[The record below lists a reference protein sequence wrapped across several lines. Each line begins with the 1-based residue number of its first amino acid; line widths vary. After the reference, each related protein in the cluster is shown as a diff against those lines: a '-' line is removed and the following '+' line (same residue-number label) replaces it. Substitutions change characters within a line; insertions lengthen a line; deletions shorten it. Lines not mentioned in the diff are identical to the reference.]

1 MADFSPLC
9 HGSPGTSNFC
19 VTLTNNAGREVSPW
33 HGVPFRAASG
43 AFHVVCATPKGAW
56 ADCHVATQDRLEPLR
71 HCLKET
77 EASSGTSNGSADT
90 WQVVELPRP
99 SPWNCGIVPQTSAA
113 RRVSASEAG
122 LPSPSAQNYFL
133 SPETSSSRES
143 GNSSACSWGAITRR
157 ASLPS
162 TPATHAAP
170 SAAACE
176 GPVEVVEIG
185 GGARAIGEVY
195 AVEVVAAM
203 GVQDRQSGH
212 LLWTVVAVARDD
224 AAAPLERRAGDC
236 YQTGRMDGGED
247 RGERE
252 GEAEGEAEGE
262 EEGGGNEGGMGV
274 DGGEWEDGWD
284 GEGGEDGERS
294 GERRRRRGAPLRV
307 GRSDVEEHHRRRCC
321 LLWRLTR
328 RCRERRR
335 WQVAIAVGGVNARA
349 SWRHDAHL
357 CTTLACV
364 PHRIALKWGVL
375 RSWSFVPVCVFVS
388 RPQRDDTSFIAP
400 HGFQHST
407 SPLPTLLFSP
417 LLIVSASLALP
428 PSVNLLC
435 FPLSFSRSV
444 AAFQLPLSLP
454 AFASPFRFP
463 LPLLYSASRSA
474 RAATRAAPV
483 AARGL
488 LRNRPPAR
496 VRRAA
501 GRARRLAEPLGGS
514 ARGETA
520 ECLRGR
526 GRGGMGRRAE
536 RESRATGGAGGNTA
550 EGAVRK
556 KSWQG
561 WTEDPRGE
569 LEAWPSVS
577 SCLPL
582 GGDAGGGGVG
592 GGDVGGGGV
601 GGGGVGGGDVGGGG
615 VGGGGVGGGG
625 GGSGS
630 SSGVSMQA
638 SSADCANRYS
648 PIPYSAPLPNSLLP
662 HSCPFPNP
670 SSLPSSLPL
679 SSSLSSSIS
688 LPAASSCI
696 KRAVFGS
703 SLLAAWDSDEGEE
716 GEKDEDED
724 VYESTA
730 VAAARIRADSSSAH
744 NQTALVRPGSK
755 AGRRREAAEG
765 PGGAAGPAE
774 PAGLAREAEGR
785 RNLRRAIM
793 GRLKRTAHS
802 WKEGFG
808 GGRAGAEER
817 DREREKVRS
826 GRSGKKRGGSDD
838 LSCVREGS
846 AVEWS
851 HAECSAVGGSLL
863 RLRSHEIRSLD
874 WGGESAGP
882 KGQQLR
888 DIEGGEVEDLEERE
902 GVHGQRRSE
911 DLGFGSVDS
920 DEEGEEEEGELDEAR
935 RVRMEQQMRALLQEE
950 SGEQGGGTGRGAA
963 AKWDAG
969 AGREG
974 GELRQE
980 QECSTQ
986 MASLS
991 SLKLGSS
998 PQPVTVSADP
1008 AETSAGDPFSPAA
1021 APSGRGTGAVVSPA
1035 TFSPADDSAAPPN
1048 TSRLSP
1054 TSFSSAP
1061 AAAAATAAA
1070 AAAGTV
1076 GAATACE
1083 TWGGGRCG
1091 GGAVCDPPLHANRHS
1106 HTCSS
1111 SSCSITASLSSSS
1124 SIGGNISSS
1133 NSSSMSNLSSK
1144 GSASQTHQQ
1153 HHCHQQNQK
1162 QQQQQQQ
1169 QQQRGMMHVRRS
1181 SDSSSNLFLRRLCR
1195 STASTSPSPSPS
1207 SSASPIPA
1215 SLTLSS
1221 SSTLPSSPT
1230 LSSSPTPSSSSPP
1243 PPRQLHPLRLPS
1255 VPRAFL
1261 APGSSRPHSSHH
1273 RSSSARPSPHQSPR
1287 SARSAARFFPR
1298 GASVGSAA
1306 PSVLGTGSLH
1316 ARESPSASPTS
1327 DQQVPAARG
1336 LIRPLL
1342 TSQPRSSSLHSSNG
1356 NSTSG
1361 SVYSSSSSNNSSRN
1375 DGSGNSGTS
1384 NGNSNRSSGGVWGGS
1399 RTPGP
1404 GRTVPSPRYLGP
1416 ADAATPVPSA
1426 PTSTTSSSSPCSCLS
1441 PRSSLSPTRSKHG
1454 SRGEGSGTGGGKGV
1468 ALHRHLRFP
1477 LRALRSLSP
1486 PGAAAASAAAASA
1499 AAPARTNAGPA
1510 ASGAAE
1516 LTTSGGSGGGEWLD
1530 SHAISTGATTGSEKE
1545 SEMAGEKGSEKEQ
1558 ESASHAGSLSH
1569 CGSAAALKCFPPSTP
1584 SSNSPPPPT
1593 SSGPP
1598 PVHALPPTL
1607 PPTHPCAR
1615 GVFHLSPSA
1624 PNTPPTTATA
1634 PALPSPPPSQT
1645 QQQQQQNHQQ
1655 QKQAAPAT
1663 AGAAAAGHR
1672 RQRSR
1677 WRKIELCA
1685 PRPALTAHHRA
1696 SSTGDFTRLFS
1707 RGTRGEALEGG
1718 REGAW
1723 EGWRGSTACEGYEG
1737 WQRREGVIVG
1747 MCGDERVGGRVGVGE
1762 GDGGV
1767 LGGGDAAGCA
1777 WMGGGEWV
1785 DSGAAAAE
1793 VVVAAAAAAC
1803 SVWYHTGQGH
1813 AHMQGQGVEE
1823 EQGQGKG
1830 RVGSDGLG
1838 RVSGSVVYGKGGDS
1852 HGAGAASA
1860 TSADIAARGEVGN
1873 DLSLRW
1879 MGGDDAMRGDCNE
1892 RDDCGGAHGVPGVCV
1907 LQMMH
1912 KGAWESEGEEED
1924 EREEGEVEME
1934 LQEDEEEEDE
1944 EEEEEEEEGMDE
1956 VCGNHRSSKEGP
1968 TARGGQPYCHSPS
1981 RCHSSHSPPSHQPS
1995 ASKQSHLHCVKPSN
2009 EPDTSIACV
2018 AAGEQNARGM
2028 TSHAGGLGAGD
2039 CHNHHHHHQRVR
2051 SFEFVGMV
2059 GPHKGRSIATT
2070 RTDAAAATAAAVTH
2084 LTSFA

>member
-307 GRSDVEEHHRRRCC
+307 VLREIREWLKSQQSSQEPLLAQHLSPREVFCETDPLHVSAVLLDAHAAWRS
-321 LLWRLTR
+321 LW
-328 RCRERRR
+328 
-335 WQVAIAVGGVNARA
+335 GVARA
-349 SWRHDAHL
+349 
-357 CTTLACV
+357 
-364 PHRIALKWGVL
+364 G
-375 RSWSFVPVCVFVS
+375 
-388 RPQRDDTSFIAP
+388 RPR
-400 HGFQHST
+400 
-407 SPLPTLLFSP
+407 
-417 LLIVSASLALP
+417 SASGDADAGGWGGARKG
-428 PSVNLLC
+428 N
-435 FPLSFSRSV
+435 
-444 AAFQLPLSLP
+444 P
-454 AFASPFRFP
+454 AQ
-463 LPLLYSASRSA
+463 
-474 RAATRAAPV
+474 RAAQ
-483 AARGL
+483 
-488 LRNRPPAR
+488 
-496 VRRAA
+496 
-501 GRARRLAEPLGGS
+501 GG
-514 ARGETA
+514 TP
-520 ECLRGR
+520 LRGR
-526 GRGGMGRRAE
+526 SGPLQ
-536 RESRATGGAGGNTA
+536 SRDWDYGQEKKNPLG
-550 EGAVRK
+550 RK

-724 VYESTA
+724 VYGHDPHAHDHIFSTRDGPYAAAAASATHAESESTA